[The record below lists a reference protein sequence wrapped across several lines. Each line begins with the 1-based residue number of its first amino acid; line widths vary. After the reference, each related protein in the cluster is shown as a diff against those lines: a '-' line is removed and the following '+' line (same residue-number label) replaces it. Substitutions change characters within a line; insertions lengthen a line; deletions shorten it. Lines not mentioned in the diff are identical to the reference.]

1 MQIKLPALDCLIKDQ
16 STSELHK
23 DIYNI
28 GKEVKG
34 SHFELDTSLPVHI
47 NGIKLVP
54 KQNLQALD

>member
-1 MQIKLPALDCLIKDQ
+1 MQIQLPALDCLIKDQ

-34 SHFELDTSLPVHI
+34 SHFELDTSLHI
-47 NGIKLVP
+47 NSIKLVP
-54 KQNLQALD
+54 KQNLLALD

>member
-23 DIYNI
+23 DIHVYNI

-34 SHFELDTSLPVHI
+34 SHFELDTSLHI
-47 NGIKLVP
+47 NDIKLVP
-54 KQNLQALD
+54 KQNLLALD

>member
-1 MQIKLPALDCLIKDQ
+1 MQIKLPALDCLIQDQ

-34 SHFELDTSLPVHI
+34 SHFELDTSLHI
-47 NGIKLVP
+47 VLNWS
-54 KQNLQALD
+54 QNKIYRPWTN